1 MRAGDTS
8 LAVSKDEDEDG
19 ADSQRWGEDGRG
31 WEDGDMI
38 RWGAKVLHA
47 TWAGKLREGRLDC
60 LSRYLVGQFGVACQ
74 AAPKKGGTRFYWIA
88 NNGVPISYE
97 CLATV
102 EMWLLVGGG
111 RLSSQPWFRSTP
123 LHRRDASRFLFL
135 SSPRFRPSG
144 PPRTPTSSPNQLN
157 LCNTITVVKVL
168 LLGCYMR

>member
-1 MRAGDTS
+1 MTTS

-19 ADSQRWGEDGRG
+19 ADSQRCGGDRRG

-60 LSRYLVGQFGVACQ
+60 LSRYLSWTVGRCLSGSAKKRWDTLSTGSLTEVSQFHL
-74 AAPKKGGTRFYWIA
+74 
-88 NNGVPISYE
+88 S
-97 CLATV
+97 TV